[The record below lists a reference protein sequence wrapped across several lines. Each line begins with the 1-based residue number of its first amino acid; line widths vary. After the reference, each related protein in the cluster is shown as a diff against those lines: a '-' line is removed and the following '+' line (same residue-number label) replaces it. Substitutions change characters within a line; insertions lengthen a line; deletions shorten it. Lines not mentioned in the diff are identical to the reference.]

1 MDDAARCRWLTAALL
16 LGLAVNP
23 AAGSVQDAVSV
34 IERAAGRFQAL
45 SGLCA
50 DFEQRIDVTLLR
62 QVKESS
68 GELCQEGTDHF
79 EVRFL
84 DPPGDRVVAD
94 GTDLWVYFPSTDPG
108 QAFRTPL
115 AGADGRFDLH
125 REFLSEPGERYA
137 ATFEQADQ
145 IDGEAM
151 QVVSLRPM
159 VPSPYLHARLWI
171 GADDGLIRRLVVLEE
186 SESVRTLHLSN
197 HRPDPRLGPEWFRFE
212 PPGGVQVITR

>member
-1 MDDAARCRWLTAALL
+1 MDDAPRCRWLTAAFL
-16 LGLAVNP
+16 LGLAMSPEV
-23 AAGSVQDAVSV
+23 GSGQDAVSV
-34 IERAAGRFQAL
+34 IERAAGRFRAL

-62 QVKESS
+62 QVKESR
-68 GELCQEGTDHF
+68 GELCQEGAGHF
-79 EVRFL
+79 EMRFL
-84 DPPGDRVVAD
+84 DPAGDRVVAD
-94 GTDLWVYFPSTDPG
+94 GTDLWVYFPSADPG

-137 ATFEQADQ
+137 ATLEGADQ

-151 QVVSLRPM
+151 QVVNLRPT

-171 GADDGLIRRLVVLEE
+171 GADDGLIWRLVVREE

-197 HRPDPRLGPEWFRFE
+197 HRPDPRLGPEWFRFD
-212 PPGGVQVITR
+212 PPAGVQVITR

>member
-1 MDDAARCRWLTAALL
+1 MDDAARCRRLTAALL
-16 LGLAVNP
+16 TGLAINP
-23 AAGSVQDAVSV
+23 AAGSGQDAVSV

-50 DFEQRIDVTLLR
+50 EFEQRIDVTLLR
-62 QVKESS
+62 QVKESR
-68 GELCQEGTDHF
+68 GELCQEGADHF
-79 EVRFL
+79 EMRFL
-84 DPPGDRVVAD
+84 DPAGDRVVAD
-94 GTDLWVYFPSTDPG
+94 GTDLWVYFPSADPG

-137 ATFEQADQ
+137 ATYEGSDQ

-151 QVVSLRPM
+151 QVVALRPM

-171 GADDGLIRRLVVLEE
+171 GADDGLVRRLVVLEE
-186 SESVRTLHLSN
+186 SESIRTLHLSN
-197 HRPDPRLGPEWFRFE
+197 HRTDPRLGPEWFRFE
-212 PPGGVQVITR
+212 PPQGVQVITR